1 MATIAE
7 IQAAARTQAD
17 REEKR
22 AVFAGLAMQAGLT
35 ALLQIERTGI
45 LTDAE
50 IQKRHLDVCM
60 AAWRSADLMLETE
73 CAGHAKRNA
82 FLTALESVLH
92 FAEAKRDSEK
102 ARAASA
108 IDDAQMSDEPGV
120 TAKAAAFAA
129 DRHREAVRIDGW
141 LTTIREY
148 LNL

>member
-1 MATIAE
+1 MSD
-7 IQAAARTQAD
+7 RD

-22 AVFAGLAMQAGLT
+22 TVFAGLAMQAGLA

-73 CAGHAKRNA
+73 SAGHAKRNV
-82 FLTALESVLH
+82 FLTALESVMH
-92 FAEAKRDSEK
+92 YAEAKRDSEK

-108 IDDAQMSDEPGV
+108 IEDAQMSDEPGV

-129 DRHREAVRIDGW
+129 ERNREAARINVW
-141 LTTIREY
+141 LNEIREY

>member
-1 MATIAE
+1 MSD
-7 IQAAARTQAD
+7 RD

-22 AVFAGLAMQAGLT
+22 TVFAGLAMQAGLA

-73 CAGHAKRNA
+73 SAGHAKRNA
-82 FLTALESVLH
+82 FLTAMESVMH
-92 FAEAKRDSEK
+92 YAEAKRDSEK
-102 ARAASA
+102 ARAAAA
-108 IDDAQMSDEPGV
+108 IDDSQMSDEPGV
-120 TAKAAAFAA
+120 TGRAVAFAA
-129 DRHREAVRIDGW
+129 ERNREAARIDGW